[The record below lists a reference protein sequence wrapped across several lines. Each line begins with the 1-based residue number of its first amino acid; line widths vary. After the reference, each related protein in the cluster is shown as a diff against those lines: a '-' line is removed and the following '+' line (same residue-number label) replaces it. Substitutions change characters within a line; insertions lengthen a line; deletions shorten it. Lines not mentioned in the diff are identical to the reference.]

1 MADTTGKADAHDRAG
16 HDRTGHDRTGRRG
29 DAHGDPGRGA
39 QGVTG
44 QLTEGLEATVQRIR
58 DLNERVINAAKSAGQ
73 ANLDAYEKALA
84 SFLEVEHR
92 LANASQLDW
101 VQGLVRAQS
110 DFVQSLSDVYVKAA
124 REALK

>member
-16 HDRTGHDRTGRRG
+16 HDRTGRRG
-29 DAHGDPGRGA
+29 DAHGDLGRGA